1 MQRIARP
8 ACLMW
13 EGLGRAGSGGGARKR
28 KNRKNQAKENTMQIA
43 AFSVKN
49 YQFTLIVFVMLAALG
64 LSSLLNMP
72 KAEDPEMDAPMFII
86 TAIYPG
92 AGPADMERLVA
103 DPIERKVS
111 ELSDIKLIE
120 TNIDDGV
127 AVLRV
132 EYVYSSNAEEKYQ
145 EIVREVNS
153 VESELP
159 DDLYELRVNRISP
172 SDVNILQIALV
183 SENAP
188 YRVLQEQADRLREA
202 LERIKTMKNAKT
214 WGLPEQQVRITLQ
227 LDKMAQSRIPL
238 SRVMGALQSESV
250 NIPGGNIYL
259 SARKYNVKTSG
270 DYASLDEIRRTVV
283 YSDGT
288 KIIYLGDIAEVDLV
302 DAPETHI
309 TRFNGHR
316 AVLVT
321 AAQKSNQ
328 NIFAV
333 REAYTPVLAAFEK
346 QLPPNIAMIRHF
358 DQADSVGSRL
368 GRFAKDFLIAILLVS
383 LTLLPLGFR
392 ASLVVMISIPLSIAM
407 GLTGLSLLG
416 YSINQLSIVGFI
428 IALGILVDD
437 SIVVVENIERHLRM
451 GKSKKQAAI
460 EATQQIGLAV
470 VGCTVTLVLA
480 FLPLL
485 FLPEAS
491 GDFIRSLPVAVV
503 ATVLAS
509 LFVSL
514 TIVPFLSSRILG
526 LKHDAR
532 GNLFMRGLNWLIQG
546 TYARL
551 LDKALIYPKTTLLVA
566 LLLFGGVL
574 SLVPKVGFS
583 LFPASEKPM
592 FTVNVSLPEGSAIM
606 ATDSV
611 VRHVESVLGEH
622 PKVRF
627 YTANTGKGNPR
638 IYYNEIQRNEAANYG
653 QVFVQLLP
661 DVQPKEK
668 EAIIDE
674 LRERFIYYPN
684 AKIEVKNFEQGPPV
698 DAPIAIRVFGEDLD
712 TLRKVATQVEDIISG
727 TPGTIY
733 VNNPLSTLRTD
744 LKVRINKEKAGMMGI
759 PTAEI
764 DRTVRLAVA
773 GLNVGSFTNAA
784 GDDYDMIATVEKG
797 KYPNLDVFDRT
808 YVNSVTGMAVPLR
821 QVADIEFQSSPP
833 LIKHFDK
840 ERFITV
846 SSFVQTGFLANN
858 VNEEVVSQLKQM
870 TLPAGYRYG
879 IAGEAETRAESFGG
893 MGAIIVITLFGFL
906 GVLVLEFGTFKST
919 LIVLSVIPL
928 GIIGAILMLLGV
940 GYTFSF
946 VAVVGLIALAGIEV
960 KNSILLVD
968 FTNQLRREGMPLE
981 EAIRKAGEV
990 RFVPIVLTSL
1000 TAIGGLTPLAIEFN
1014 PLYSPLAWVLIGGL
1028 ISSTLLSRVVTPVLY
1043 KILPPGVG
1051 GRGE

>member
-1 MQRIARP
+1 
-8 ACLMW
+8 
-13 EGLGRAGSGGGARKR
+13 
-28 KNRKNQAKENTMQIA
+28 MQIA
-43 AFSVKN
+43 SFSVKN
-49 YQFTLIVFVMLAALG
+49 YQFTLIVFIMLAALG
-64 LSSLLNMP
+64 VSSLLNMP
-72 KAEDPEMDAPMFII
+72 KAEDPEMNAPTFIV

-92 AGPADMERLVA
+92 AGPEDMEKLVV
-103 DPIERKVS
+103 DPIERKVG
-111 ELSDIKLIE
+111 ELSDISLIE
-120 TNIDDGV
+120 TDIDDGV
-127 AVLRV
+127 AVFRI
-132 EYVYSSNAEEKYQ
+132 EYDYSSDPDDKYQ
-145 EIVREVNS
+145 EIVREMNN
-153 VESELP
+153 VEKDLP
-159 DDLYELRVNRISP
+159 EDLYELRINRISP

-188 YRVLQEQADRLREA
+188 YRMLREHADRLKESI
-202 LERIKTMKNAKT
+202 ERIKSMKNART

-227 LDKMAQSRIPL
+227 LDKMAESGIPL
-238 SRVMGALQSESV
+238 SRVISALQSESV
-250 NIPGGNIYL
+250 NIPAGAIYL

-270 DYASLDEIRRTVV
+270 DYASLEEIRKTIV
-283 YSDGT
+283 YSDGR
-288 KIIYLGDIAEVDLV
+288 KLVYLGDIAEVDIV
-302 DAPETHI
+302 DAAETHI

-321 AAQKSNQ
+321 AAQKSGQ

-333 REAYTPVLAAFEK
+333 RDAYAPVLEAFEA
-346 QLPPNIAMIRHF
+346 QLPPNIAMVKHF
-358 DQADSVGSRL
+358 DQADSVGKRLSRF
-368 GRFAKDFLIAILLVS
+368 GKDFMIAIFLVS

-407 GLTGLSLLG
+407 GLWGLGLLG
-416 YSINQLSIVGFI
+416 YSLNQLSIVGFI

-451 GKSKKQAAI
+451 GKSKRQAAI

-470 VGCTVTLVLA
+470 VGCTATLILA

-503 ATVLAS
+503 TTVLAS

-526 LKHDAR
+526 EKHDPR
-532 GNLFMRGLNWLIQG
+532 GNVFLRALNWLIQG
-546 TYARL
+546 TYARI
-551 LDKALIYPKTTLLVA
+551 LDKALARPWITLLLA
-566 LLLFGGVL
+566 LAIFGGVL
-574 SLVPKVGFS
+574 SLIPKVGFS

-592 FTVNVSLPEGSAIM
+592 FMINVSLPEGTAIT
-606 ATDSV
+606 ATDTTV
-611 VRHVESVLGEH
+611 GYVERILSEH
-622 PKVRF
+622 PKVRYF
-627 YTANTGKGNPR
+627 TSNVGRGNPR
-638 IYYNEIQRNEAANYG
+638 IYYNEIPRNEAANYG

-661 DVQPKEK
+661 EVEPKEK
-668 EAIIDE
+668 EQIIDE
-674 LRERFIYYPN
+674 LRETLLYYPN
-684 AKIEVKNFEQGPPV
+684 AKIEVKNFEQGPPI
-698 DAPIAIRVFGEDLD
+698 DAPVAIRLFGEDLD
-712 TLRKVATQVEDIISG
+712 TLRNVAMQVEALINQ

-733 VNNPLSTLRTD
+733 VNNPLSTMRTD
-744 LKVRINKEKAGMMGI
+744 LKVQINKEKAGLLGI
-759 PTAEI
+759 PSAEI

-773 GLNVGSFTNAA
+773 GLNVGAFTNPS
-784 GDDYDMIATVEKG
+784 GDDYEMIATVEKG
-797 KYPNLDVFDRT
+797 RYPDLSVLQRT

-821 QVADIEFQSSPP
+821 QVADIEFKSSPP
-833 LIKHFDK
+833 VIKHFDK

-846 SSFVQTGFLANN
+846 SSFVRSSYLAND
-858 VNEEVVSQLKQM
+858 VNAAVVAQLEQFPFPK
-870 TLPAGYRYG
+870 GYRYG
-879 IAGEAETRAESFGG
+879 VAGEAESRAKSFGG

-928 GIIGAILMLLGV
+928 GIIGAILILLGT

-946 VAVVGLIALAGIEV
+946 VAVIGLIALAGIEV

-968 FTNQLRREGMPLE
+968 FTNQLRRQGVPLE

-1028 ISSTLLSRVVTPVLY
+1028 ITSTLLSRIVTPVLY
-1043 KILPPGVG
+1043 KLLPPKV
-1051 GRGE
+1051 EEA